1 MIYLSD
7 MKMYTLNVGMYF
19 FMGGVNEAPQWNY
32 LMAMSTLVALP
43 VILLFFM
50 AQRYF
55 IEGITFTGMKE

>member
-1 MIYLSD
+1 
-7 MKMYTLNVGMYF
+7 MYF

-55 IEGITFTGMKE
+55 IEGITFTGIKD